1 MKNATGAVIANFIRE
16 YLVCHFG
23 IPYKIV
29 SDNGTPFVN
38 KQVHSTLTGYGIKHR
53 RSTPYYPQGNGQA
66 EATNKTLIR
75 ILSRMVH
82 EYEGGWST
90 HLSDALWAYRTSSRT
105 ATGFSPYSLVYGSE
119 AVSPVELLI
128 PSARV
133 ALVND
138 IEWDAEA
145 CAVMRALDLEAVE
158 ELRNEAS
165 RCIQLYQ
172 GRAMR
177 SYNKKVNPRVFK
189 RGDIVLRT
197 AEHVRRQL
205 PGPSKFSP
213 Q

>member
-1 MKNATGAVIANFIRE
+1 M
-16 YLVCHFG
+16 
-23 IPYKIV
+23 
-29 SDNGTPFVN
+29 
-38 KQVHSTLTGYGIKHR
+38 
-53 RSTPYYPQGNGQA
+53 QGNGQS

-75 ILSRMVH
+75 ILIRMVH

-90 HLSDALWAYRTSSRT
+90 HLPDALWAYRTSSRT
-105 ATGFSPYSLVYGSE
+105 ATGFSLYSLVYGSE

-138 IEWDAEA
+138 IESDAEA
-145 CAVMRALDLEAVE
+145 CVVMRALDLEAVE

-205 PGPSKFSP
+205 PSPSKFSP
-213 Q
+213 QWEGPFLVSRAHESGYYELQDVNGSVEHGVINGKWLKLYHS